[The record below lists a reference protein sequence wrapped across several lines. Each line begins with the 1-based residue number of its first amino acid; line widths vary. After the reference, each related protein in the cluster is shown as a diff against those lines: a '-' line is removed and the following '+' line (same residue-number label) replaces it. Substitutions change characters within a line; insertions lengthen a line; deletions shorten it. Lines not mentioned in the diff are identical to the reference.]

1 MHRPGSAR
9 PVLAMNF
16 KSKLWIAAQTVAALI
31 AVSYALASWQSSG
44 LSVFLV
50 VLALAI
56 ATGTMKM
63 SVPGVEGCFSTGYI
77 FIIWGLANLSLGETI
92 LLAWMSV
99 SVQAWWRPRKPPVPI
114 QFVFNLSMAAVAT
127 TAGSFT
133 FSACRNL
140 PGGHFAHILA
150 SAVVYFLV
158 NTFSVAVIIG
168 LTEGRSAISVWTSSF
183 RWSLPHYAASA
194 SLVGLTDFLGNF
206 AGRGAA
212 LGILPVAYLVYQT
225 FVMHENRMKQ
235 ALQRAEQE
243 RKHCEETANL
253 HLRTISALALAIEAK
268 DQTTGHHIHRVQTYA
283 MEVARDFGL
292 SAVEEEAL
300 RAAAILHD
308 IGKLAIPESIISK
321 PGKLTPEE
329 FGKMKTHTVVGAEIV
344 ESIAFPFPVAPLV
357 RAHHERWDG
366 SGYPDGLR
374 GEEIPLGARILS
386 VVDFLDALTT
396 DRQYRS
402 ALPLE
407 KVMALIVSESGKS
420 FDPRVVEVLVRR
432 CDDLQRVARETMPEH
447 PIVLSTGAAVDRGGA
462 PDAGYATGSA
472 ERAGRMA
479 PDRFGHE
486 AALLSALAG
495 RIAGCT
501 GSLVDDLGAIAQALR
516 ELIPFQT
523 LALYERSGDLL
534 ECRLAVGEEAEFF
547 HELQVESGVGVSG
560 WTVVNRTPLVNGNP
574 VTEFGVSSKVPSG
587 FNLLSAISVPLE
599 SEFGPLGALTL
610 YNRAPNAFDSSH
622 LRALL
627 AVSSSL
633 AYRLR
638 ADSMFP
644 GIAPAL
650 ESDAENADVGRQIA
664 ALGLS
669 LLGETVPDRS
679 PRL

>member
-1 MHRPGSAR
+1 
-9 PVLAMNF
+9 MNL
-16 KSKLWIAAQTVAALI
+16 KSKLWIATHTSAGLI
-31 AVSYALASWQSSG
+31 AVCYGLATWHSSG
-44 LSVFLV
+44 RGVFLI

-63 SVPGVEGCFSTGYI
+63 AVPGIEGCFSPGYI

-92 LLAWMSV
+92 VLAWSSV
-99 SVQAWWRPRKPPVPI
+99 FVQALWRPRKPPVPV

-168 LTEGRSAISVWTSSF
+168 FTEGRSAVSVWTSSF
-183 RWSLPHYAASA
+183 GWSLPHYAASA
-194 SLVGLTDFLGNF
+194 SLVGLTDLLGNF
-206 AGRGAA
+206 AGRGVA
-212 LGILPVAYLVYQT
+212 LTILPVAYLIYQT
-225 FVMHENRMKQ
+225 FVMHQNRMKQ

-253 HLRTISALALAIEAK
+253 HLRTIRALALAIEAK

-283 MEVARDFGL
+283 MEVARDFEL
-292 SAVEEEAL
+292 SGDEAEAL

-321 PGKLTPEE
+321 PGKLTREE

-357 RAHHERWDG
+357 RSHHERWDG

-386 VVDFLDALTT
+386 AVDFLDALST

-407 KVMALIVSESGKS
+407 KVMSLIVSESGKS

-432 CDDLQRVARETMPEH
+432 CDELQRLARENMPADS
-447 PIVLSTGAAVDRGGA
+447 IVLSTGAAVDRGCG
-462 PDAGYATGSA
+462 PDAGYATGSE
-472 ERAGRMA
+472 ERAEHMA

-495 RIAGCT
+495 QIAGCT
-501 GSLVDDLGAIAQALR
+501 GSLVDDLAAIALALGK
-516 ELIPFQT
+516 LIPFRT
-523 LALYERSGDLL
+523 LALYERRGNLL
-534 ECRLAVGEEAEFF
+534 NCRFAVGEEAEFF
-547 HELQVESGVGVSG
+547 RELYVESGVGVSG

-574 VTEFGVSSKVPSG
+574 ATEFGISSSVPLG
-587 FNLLSAISVPLE
+587 FSLLSAISVPLE

-610 YNRAPNAFDSSH
+610 YDQSPNAFESSH
-622 LRALL
+622 LRAML
-627 AVSSSL
+627 AVSSAL
-633 AYRLR
+633 AYRLH
-638 ADSMFP
+638 AESMLP
-644 GIAPAL
+644 GIA
-650 ESDAENADVGRQIA
+650 ADPEFAAGTGDVARQIA
-664 ALGLS
+664 VLGRS
-669 LLGETVPDRS
+669 LQVEAAPVS
-679 PRL
+679 PRCL

>member
-1 MHRPGSAR
+1 
-9 PVLAMNF
+9 MNL
-16 KSKLWIAAQTVAALI
+16 KSKLWIATHTSAGLI
-31 AVSYALASWQSSG
+31 AVCYGRATWHSSG
-44 LSVFLV
+44 RGVFLIL
-50 VLALAI
+50 LALAI

-63 SVPGVEGCFSTGYI
+63 AVPGIEGCFSPGYI

-92 LLAWMSV
+92 VLAWSSV
-99 SVQAWWRPRKPPVPI
+99 FVQALWRPRKPPVPV

-168 LTEGRSAISVWTSSF
+168 FTEGRSAVSVWTSSF
-183 RWSLPHYAASA
+183 GWSLPHYAASA

-206 AGRGAA
+206 AGRGVA
-212 LGILPVAYLVYQT
+212 LAILPVAYLIYQT
-225 FVMHENRMKQ
+225 FVMHGNRMKQ
-235 ALQRAEQE
+235 ALERAEQE
-243 RKHCEETANL
+243 RKHSEDTANL
-253 HLRTISALALAIEAK
+253 HLRTIRALALAIEAK
-268 DQTTGHHIHRVQTYA
+268 DQTTGEHIHRVQTYA
-283 MEVARDFGL
+283 IELAKDFGL
-292 SAVEEEAL
+292 SPDEEEAL

-308 IGKLAIPESIISK
+308 VGKLAIPESIISK

-329 FGKMKTHTVVGAEIV
+329 FGKMKTHTVVGAEII

-386 VVDFLDALTT
+386 AVDFLDALAT

-407 KVMALIVSESGKS
+407 DVMSLIVSESGKS
-420 FDPRVVEVLVRR
+420 FDPQVVEVLVRR
-432 CDDLQRVARETMPEH
+432 CYELERLARETMPRDS
-447 PIVLSTGAAVDRGGA
+447 IVLSTGAAVHRGGA
-462 PDAGYATGSA
+462 PDAGYARGSA
-472 ERAGRMA
+472 EGAGHIA
-479 PDRFGHE
+479 PDRFEHE

-501 GSLVDDLGAIAQALR
+501 GSLADDLRTIAQILR
-516 ELIPFQT
+516 ELIPFRT
-523 LALYERSGDLL
+523 LALYERRGNLL
-534 ECRLAVGEEAEFF
+534 ECRLAEGEEAEFF
-547 HELQVESGVGVSG
+547 RGMRIESGIGVSG
-560 WTVVNRTPLVNGNP
+560 WTVANRTPLVNGNP
-574 VTEFGVSSKVPSG
+574 ATEFVVSSRVPFG
-587 FNLLSAISVPLE
+587 FMLLSAISVPLE

-610 YNRAPNAFDSSH
+610 YSQSPNGFDSSH
-622 LRALL
+622 LRAML

-633 AYRLR
+633 AYRLH
-638 ADSMFP
+638 AESMLLT
-644 GIAPAL
+644 IAPAQ
-650 ESDAENADVGRQIA
+650 ESASEIVDMARDIAVLGR
-664 ALGLS
+664 S
-669 LLGETVPDRS
+669 LQGETAPVSSRC
-679 PRL
+679 L